1 MKTAQK
7 LWIALVTAVSLAFA
21 GSDPLEAAI
30 SAYVVDEFG
39 PHYAQSD
46 ATIPVVNILATQT
59 TKQGETL
66 AWGSFWVF
74 NYELRGDTLFCV
86 SGGNYPG
93 VAHLKKS
100 DKGGYV
106 VTGIDVVED
115 GSRYDKSARKI
126 FGEYYDEWVKNMSN
140 NETLRENKRAE
151 MIGDYVKA
159 KGLSAKMYQD
169 YGWEAKSIFR

>member
-1 MKTAQK
+1 MVYNKEDLMKMAQK
-7 LWIALVTAVSLAFA
+7 LWIALVAAVSLAFA
-21 GSDPLEAAI
+21 GFDPLETGI

-46 ATIPVVNILATQT
+46 ATIPVVNILTTKT

-106 VTGIDVVED
+106 VTGMAFAV
-115 GSRYDKSARKI
+115 KS
-126 FGEYYDEWVKNMSN
+126 Y
-140 NETLRENKRAE
+140 T
-151 MIGDYVKA
+151 
-159 KGLSAKMYQD
+159 
-169 YGWEAKSIFR
+169 IFRFQVASGSKISIS

>member
-7 LWIALVTAVSLAFA
+7 LWIALVAAVSLAFA

-59 TKQGETL
+59 TKQGEAL

-93 VAHLKKS
+93 AAHLKKS
-100 DKGGYV
+100 DKGDYV

-169 YGWEAKSIFR
+169 YGWEAKPIFR